1 MQFKKYPFERLN
13 ELLEGVTPNSNYSP
27 ISLTIGEPQFDTPQ
41 FIKDA
46 MCNSIDLLNK
56 YPKSAG
62 EEKLKEAQLGY
73 LKRNF
78 DLDLNLSQI
87 IPTFGTR
94 EVLFNFPQFYL
105 SDKEAPKMAFVN
117 PFYQIYEGASIASGA
132 KVVYLEL
139 KKENNFLPQIDR
151 DKLKDVNL
159 VILNTPSNPTASVM
173 SMEDLK
179 EWVKLALEFDFVL
192 VNDECYI
199 DLYLDKPIPSLL
211 NASIEVGNSEFK
223 NILVLNSISKRSSAP
238 GLRSGFIAGDS
249 TILKDYMRYRTYVGA
264 AIPLPLQMGAVVAW
278 NDDTAPAK
286 FREIYKQNLQIAS
299 DILKTP
305 IPKATFYIWLE
316 VQNATKA
323 AKELYKEY
331 NVKVLPGEFLGREKA
346 GVDYWRLALVYDN
359 KTTKE
364 ALNRVAKFL
373 GEFNG

>member
-13 ELLEGVTPNSNYSP
+13 ELLDGIEPNSSYSP
-27 ISLTIGEPQFDTPQ
+27 ISLTIGEPQFETPQ

-62 EEKLKEAQLGY
+62 EVELKEAQLGY

-78 DLDLNLSQI
+78 NLDLNQSQI

-105 SDKEAPKMAFVN
+105 SDKKAPKMAFVN
-117 PFYQIYEGASIASGA
+117 PFYQIYEGAAIASGA
-132 KVVYLEL
+132 EVIYLEL
-139 KKENNFLPQIDR
+139 TKENSFLPKID
-151 DKLKDVNL
+151 KEQLKDVDL

-173 SMEDLK
+173 ELEELK
-179 EWVKLALEFDFVL
+179 KWVKFALEFNFVL

-199 DLYLDKPIPSLL
+199 DLYLNEPTPSLL

-249 TILKDYMRYRTYVGA
+249 DILKDYMRYRTYVGA
-264 AIPLPLQMGAVVAW
+264 AVPLPLQMGAVAAW
-278 NDDTAPAK
+278 SDDSAPAK
-286 FREIYKQNLQIAS
+286 FREVYKKNLEIAS
-299 DILKTP
+299 KILGVDM
-305 IPKATFYIWLE
+305 PKATFYIWLE
-316 VQNATKA
+316 VKDALNA
-323 AKELYKEY
+323 AKELYKKY
-331 NVKVLPGEFLGREKA
+331 NIKVLPGEFLGREGA
-346 GVDYWRLALVYDN
+346 GVGYWRLALVYDN
-359 KTTKE
+359 NTTKE
-364 ALNRVAKFL
+364 ALERVAKFL
-373 GEFNG
+373 KEW

>member
-13 ELLEGVTPNSNYSP
+13 ELLDGIKPNSSYSP
-27 ISLTIGEPQFDTPQ
+27 ISLTIGEPQFETPQ

-62 EEKLKEAQLGY
+62 EVELKEAQLGY

-78 DLDLNLSQI
+78 NLDLNQSQI

-105 SDKEAPKMAFVN
+105 SDKKAPKMAFVN
-117 PFYQIYEGASIASGA
+117 PFYQIYEGAAIASGA
-132 KVVYLEL
+132 EVIYLEL
-139 KKENNFLPQIDR
+139 TKENSFLPKID
-151 DKLKDVNL
+151 KEQLKDVDL

-173 SMEDLK
+173 ELEELK
-179 EWVKLALEFDFVL
+179 KWVKLALEFDFVL

-199 DLYLDKPIPSLL
+199 DLYLNEPTPSLL

-249 TILKDYMRYRTYVGA
+249 DILKDYMRYRTYVGA
-264 AIPLPLQMGAVVAW
+264 AVPLPLQMGAVAAW
-278 NDDTAPAK
+278 SDDSAPAK
-286 FREIYKQNLQIAS
+286 FREVYKKNLEIAS
-299 DILKTP
+299 KILGVDM
-305 IPKATFYIWLE
+305 PKATFYIWLE
-316 VQNATKA
+316 VKDALNA

-331 NVKVLPGEFLGREKA
+331 NIKVLPGEFLGREGA
-346 GVDYWRLALVYDN
+346 GVGYWRLALVYDN
-359 KTTKE
+359 NTTKE
-364 ALNRVAKFL
+364 ALERVAKFL
-373 GEFNG
+373 KEW